1 MLDLTKR
8 AIGVFPADGAKLF
21 DPVSL
26 GLDLRQYLT
35 ANTSPSR
42 YERIAAINHYLAR
55 QGANYPFKDA
65 TALLLNHEGV
75 PGRPNDKAAIAKPVD
90 LDRDPEFRATLAGKA
105 ALQEAVLALM
115 DKYKLDALI
124 YPHRLRRPELIGP
137 RPTDAVYT
145 NTIQLSPITG
155 FPAMVVPMGFT
166 PDGNPVG
173 LEILGRPWSEPMLIK
188 IASGFEAATPQN
200 RQLPKTTPPLSGSAV
215 AN

>member
-1 MLDLTKR
+1 MRKYSIPFRSDSTC
-8 AIGVFPADGAKLF
+8 A
-21 DPVSL
+21 
-26 GLDLRQYLT
+26 
-35 ANTSPSR
+35 SR
-42 YERIAAINHYLAR
+42 YERIAAVNHYLAR
-55 QGANYPFKDA
+55 QGPIYPFKDA
-65 TALLLNHEGV
+65 TALLLDHAGV
-75 PGRPNDKAAIAKPVD
+75 PGRPNDKTAIANAID
-90 LDRDPEFRATLAGKA
+90 LNRDPEYRATLAGKA

-124 YPHRLRRPELIGP
+124 YPHRLRRPELIAP

-173 LEILGRPWSEPMLIK
+173 LEILGRPWSEPVLIK

-200 RQLPKTTPPLSGSAV
+200 RQLPKTTPPLSGNGIAD
-215 AN
+215 